1 MSLLIGA
8 FTVGLILALLA
19 LGVYLSFRIFNFAD
33 ITTEGSI
40 TMGAAIS
47 ASVIVAGYHPLIGIL
62 LAMVGGLLAGAATG
76 FIHTKFEINGL
87 LAGILVMTA
96 LYSINLHIMG
106 RSNIPLMSGQTLITG
121 IESAGGFLAA
131 GRNHVRILGYMV
143 SSKDLAV
150 LISMLFI
157 VISTAVL
164 LFLFLRSNLGTAMR
178 ATGNNQQMIRAL
190 GVNTKSMI
198 ILGLAISN
206 ALIALSGALLAQY
219 QGFAD
224 VQMGI
229 GMLVWGLASV
239 IIGETLVS
247 EKSLPY
253 MIAGA
258 VIGSVIFRLLV
269 AVALRMGMNPNDL
282 KLITALFVL
291 SALILPVI
299 IKKAKAKGVLKS

>member
-299 IKKAKAKGVLKS
+299 IKKAKAKGVLRS

>member
-47 ASVIVAGYHPLIGIL
+47 ASVIVAGHHPLLGIL
-62 LAMVGGLLAGAATG
+62 LAMIGGFLAGAATG

-106 RSNIPLMSGQTLITG
+106 RSNIPLMGEQTLITSF
-121 IESAGGFLAA
+121 ESAGGLLAA
-131 GRNHVRILGYMV
+131 GRDHVRVLGYMV
-143 SSKDLAV
+143 SSKDLSV
-150 LISMLFI
+150 LISMLLI
-157 VISTAVL
+157 VIFSGVL
-164 LFLFLRSNLGTAMR
+164 LFLFLRSNLGAAMR

-247 EKSLPY
+247 EKSPAY

-299 IKKAKAKGVLKS
+299 IKKTKAKGLLKS